1 MNKEAAREEIDQI
14 FTEAVQARDLA
25 LWGST
30 QPRSGTVKAE
40 RMIKNAEAISH
51 ALAQWE
57 GLADAGEWWAKHLD
71 SPTLSLDMIQ
81 FLCHRDPTEWGEVQR
96 TRWAAT
102 CEGFQRIAEA
112 LFG

>member
-14 FTEAVQARDLA
+14 FTEAVQTRDLA

-30 QPRSGTVKAE
+30 QSRSGTVKSE
-40 RMIKNAEAISH
+40 RIIKNSEGIARS
-51 ALAQWE
+51 LAQWN
-57 GLADAGEWWAKHLD
+57 GLADAGEWWTKHLD
-71 SPTLSLDMIQ
+71 SPTLSLDMVQ
-81 FLCHRDPTEWGEVQR
+81 FLCHGDPTERSEMER

-102 CEGFQRIAEA
+102 VEGFQRVAEA